1 MMMQRRKATFSDSW
15 HLVRDVKACL
25 RAGVQVERQRFRGR
39 IWYLLTDPF
48 RNEFFRVSQEA
59 YAFVGRLRK
68 DRTIDDTWRACME
81 ANPEESPGQEETID
95 LLSRLGQAN
104 LLQSNLPA
112 DAEKIL
118 RVKEQKRE
126 RMWKAQF
133 INFLFVKIP
142 LFNPDRLLSGCL
154 PVARLALN
162 PVGVFIWFLVIFF
175 AVGIVVQ
182 DWSTLAD
189 QGQGVLSPGNLPWLF
204 AVSVSL
210 KLIHEFAHGITT
222 KYFGGVVPKCGILW
236 MVMAPLPF
244 VDASSN
250 WTFRR
255 RRDRM
260 LVAVSG
266 MLAELFVAGI
276 ATIVWRYFEGEVLD
290 AVCYNT
296 MIMASVVTLFFNA
309 NPLLKF
315 DGYYLLS
322 DWLGIPNLQERSK
335 RRIRYLTEKYAFGLE
350 ESVDPAGDA
359 AEGWWLCFY
368 GISSAVY
375 RVFLL
380 FAITLLVAEHFFEFG
395 LLLGAFCLFAYFI
408 LPVFKFL
415 KYLLLDPGLKEV
427 RGRALLVSSCCTG
440 LLALSLGLIP
450 FPEHFV
456 EPFVVRPQERRTVY
470 AEVSGE
476 ALEWLVVSGDR
487 IEAGQ
492 PLVRLRNL
500 ELEAKVEAGEA
511 LLALTEAVSR
521 EAQRNNPADVV
532 STRRQVEFRR
542 EELEG
547 FRRER
552 AGLVIRA
559 PVAGVWELFLNEPAY
574 GAWLRQGEALG
585 EVCVEGDFEAVAVVS
600 QAKADRLFDDV
611 IDQAEGRFPGESAR
625 VFPLQVT
632 QITQSE
638 RDILP
643 SAALGWATG
652 GDLRLADG
660 DTTGKQVAEPFF
672 EMRATFASADTQF
685 LHKGRIGYARFK
697 VGSRPL
703 ILQGWDGLLHLL
715 QRRLKL

>member
-15 HLVRDVKACL
+15 HLVRDAKVCL
-25 RAGVQVERQRFRGR
+25 RVGVQVERQRFRGR

-48 RNEFFRVSQEA
+48 RNEFFRVSEEA

-68 DRTIDDTWRACME
+68 DRTIDETWRACME
-81 ANPEESPGQEETID
+81 SNPEESPGQEETVD

-118 RVKEQKRE
+118 SVKDQKRD
-126 RMWKAQF
+126 RVLKAQF
-133 INFLFVKIP
+133 VNFLFIKIP
-142 LFNPDRLLSGCL
+142 LFNPDRLLEGCL
-154 PVARLALN
+154 PVARLALH
-162 PVGVFIWFLVIFF
+162 PVGILIWFFVVIF
-175 AVGIVVQ
+175 AVGIVVRE
-182 DWSTLAD
+182 WAVLAD

-204 AVSVSL
+204 AVSVGL

-222 KYFGGVVPKCGILW
+222 KYFGGAVPKCGILW

-250 WTFRR
+250 WAFRR
-255 RRDRM
+255 RRERM

-276 ATIVWRYFEGEVLD
+276 ATILWRYFEGDVLD

-296 MIMASVVTLFFNA
+296 MIMASVVTFFFNA

-335 RRIRYLTEKYAFGLE
+335 RRIRYLAEKYAFGLE
-350 ESVDPAGDA
+350 ASVDPAGDF
-359 AEGWWLCFY
+359 AEGIWLCVY
-368 GISSAVY
+368 GIASAVY
-375 RVFLL
+375 RIFLL
-380 FAITLLVAEHFFEFG
+380 FAISLLVAEHFFEIG
-395 LLLGAFCLFAYFI
+395 LLLGAFCFFVYFV
-408 LPVFKFL
+408 LPVLKLL
-415 KYLLLDPGLKEV
+415 KYLLADSGLREV
-427 RGRALLVSSCCTG
+427 RGRVLLVSACCSG
-440 LLALSLGLIP
+440 LLAISFGFIP

-476 ALEWLVVSGDR
+476 ALEWFVESGDR

-492 PLVRLRNL
+492 PVVRLRNL

-511 LLALTEAVSR
+511 LLDLTEAVSR
-521 EAQRNNPADVV
+521 EAQRNNPVDVI

-542 EELEG
+542 EELKE
-547 FRRER
+547 FRRQKN
-552 AGLVIRA
+552 GLVIRA
-559 PVAGVWELFLNEPAY
+559 PVAGVWELFLNEP
-574 GAWLRQGEALG
+574 GHGTWLRQGEALG
-585 EVCVEGDFEAVAVVS
+585 EISVEGDFEAVAVVS
-600 QAKADRLFDDV
+600 QAKADRLFDDA
-611 IDQAEGRFPGESAR
+611 IEQAEARFPGRAAR
-625 VFPLQVT
+625 VFPLHIT

-643 SAALGWATG
+643 SAALGWAAG

-672 EMRATFASADTQF
+672 EMRASFASKDTEL
-685 LHKGRIGYARFK
+685 LHKGRVGYVRLN